1 VLDGLFC
8 IQLSSCGTHS
18 RNIRHCRVEWD
29 FLDFNLNPRIFMKN
43 TDQPST
49 IDRRQA
55 LKYGAGFGL
64 ALAWPNS
71 KVLGA
76 NEDIRVGV
84 IGVNGRGKSHIS
96 AFSGMKGVRVSAL
109 CDCDPAVLDARVNKL
124 ADDKG
129 YGVTGFADMRKM
141 FDEGDIDAMST
152 ATPNHWHT
160 LAGVWAIQAG
170 KDAYVEKPISHNV
183 WEGRQLVKLAR
194 KNGKICQG
202 GTQSRSMGSI
212 QAAVKFVQDGKLGKI
227 KYVKGMCYK
236 PRASIGKGGGGDIP
250 EGVDYN
256 LWCGPANQESPLGRQ
271 RFHYDWHWFYDY
283 GNGDMGNQGIHQMDV
298 ARWYLGED
306 KIAPRS
312 MSIGGRLGYDD
323 DGETPNT
330 QIVYHDYDEAPLIF
344 ETRGLPKGKEFQES
358 GWGKNMDQPDEFSG
372 ESGISVVVVCE
383 GGCVYTSAGGKVKM
397 KDAEGNE
404 MEVPKALDT
413 DDIFT
418 NFINA
423 VKSRKVEEQYADC
436 EETHISSALCH
447 TGLISHRLG
456 SLMTNDEVLESI
468 KDDATL
474 TDRYQSMAD
483 HLGKNDVKVD
493 EKKVVLGPM
502 LKFNPE
508 TEWAEGNGDLDGP
521 ANKLATRE
529 YRAPFVV
536 PEVL

>member
-1 VLDGLFC
+1 
-8 IQLSSCGTHS
+8 
-18 RNIRHCRVEWD
+18 
-29 FLDFNLNPRIFMKN
+29 MKKPHQ
-43 TDQPST
+43 DSAV
-49 IDRRQA
+49 DRRKV

-76 NEDIRVGV
+76 NEDIRMGI
-84 IGVNGRGKSHIS
+84 IGVNGRGKSHMD
-96 AFSGMKGVRVSAL
+96 AFAKMKGVRVTAL
-109 CDCDPAVLDARVNKL
+109 CDTDPAVLDARVNKM
-124 ADDKG
+124 AD
-129 YGVTGFADMRKM
+129 VQEITVQGFADMREM
-141 FDEGDIDAMST
+141 FDDGDIDAMST

-160 LAGVWAIQAG
+160 LAGFWAIQAG

-194 KNGKICQG
+194 KNQKICQG
-202 GTQSRSMGSI
+202 GTQSRSLGSI
-212 QAAVKFVQDGKLGKI
+212 QAAVKFVQDGNLGKI

-236 PRASIGKGGGGDIP
+236 PRTSIGKGGGGAIP
-250 EGVDYN
+250 DGVDYN
-256 LWCGPANQESPLGRQ
+256 LWCGPASQESPLGRK

-306 KIAPRS
+306 KIAPRT

-330 QIVYHDYDEAPLIF
+330 QIVYHDYDKAPLIF
-344 ETRGLPKGKEFQES
+344 ETRGLPSAKKYQEEN
-358 GWGKNMDQPDEFSG
+358 WGKNMNSPDEFPG

-383 GGCVYTSAGGKVKM
+383 EGLVYTNAGGSVKM
-397 KDAEGNE
+397 KDNKGNDL
-404 MEVPKALDT
+404 EVPKAFESE
-413 DDIFT
+413 DIFT
-418 NFINA
+418 NFISA

-456 SLMTNDEVLESI
+456 TALNRGEAMERI
-468 KDDATL
+468 KSDATL
-474 TDRYQSMAD
+474 AERFGSMAD
-483 HLGKNDVKVD
+483 HLEKNNVNL
-493 EKKVVLGPM
+493 KKDGLLTGPM

-508 TEWAEGNGDLDGP
+508 TEWAEGNGELDEA
-521 ANKLATRE
+521 ANLLARRE
-529 YRAPFVV
+529 YREPFVV

>member
-1 VLDGLFC
+1 
-8 IQLSSCGTHS
+8 
-18 RNIRHCRVEWD
+18 
-29 FLDFNLNPRIFMKN
+29 MK
-43 TDQPST
+43 TPESPASL
-49 IDRRQA
+49 DRRKV

-71 KVLGA
+71 KVIGA
-76 NEDIRVGV
+76 NDDIRVGI
-84 IGVNGRGKSHIS
+84 IGVNGRGKSHMD
-96 AFSGMKGVRVSAL
+96 AYAKMGGVRVTAL
-109 CDCDPAVLDARVNKL
+109 CDTDPAVLDARVNKM
-124 ADDKG
+124 ADTQEIS
-129 YGVTGFADMRKM
+129 VAGFADMREM
-141 FDEGDIDAMST
+141 FDKGEIDVMST

-160 LAGVWAIQAG
+160 LSGFWAIQAG
-170 KDAYVEKPISHNV
+170 LDAYVEKPISHNV

-212 QAAVKFVQDGKLGKI
+212 QSAVKFVQDGKLGKI

-236 PRASIGKGGGGDIP
+236 PRASIGKGGGGEIP

-256 LWCGPANQESPLGRQ
+256 LWCGPAAQEAPLGRQ

-298 ARWYLGED
+298 ARWYMGED

-330 QIVYHDYDEAPLIF
+330 QIVYHDYDSAPLIF
-344 ETRGLPKGKEFQES
+344 ETRGLPKAKKFQEDN
-358 GWGKNMDQPDEFSG
+358 WGKNMNAPDEYPG
-372 ESGISVVVVCE
+372 ESGIAVVVVCE
-383 GGCVYTSAGGKVKM
+383 GGSVYTSAGGKVLM
-397 KDAEGNE
+397 KDADGRE
-404 MEVPKALDT
+404 MEPPKAVET
-413 DDIFT
+413 EDIFT
-418 NFINA
+418 NFISA
-423 VKSRKVEEQYADC
+423 VKSRKVEDQYADC

-456 SLMTNDEVLESI
+456 RLQSNDEILESI

-474 TDRYQSMAD
+474 TERYASMGD
-483 HLGKNDVKVD
+483 HLAKNGVNVNAQSI
-493 EKKVVLGPM
+493 VLGPM
-502 LKFNPE
+502 LKFNPD
-508 TEWAEGNGDLDGP
+508 TEWAEGNGDLDES
-521 ANKLATRE
+521 ANRLATRV
-529 YRAPFVV
+529 YREPFVV

>member
-1 VLDGLFC
+1 
-8 IQLSSCGTHS
+8 
-18 RNIRHCRVEWD
+18 
-29 FLDFNLNPRIFMKN
+29 MK
-43 TDQPST
+43 TPDSPAS
-49 IDRRQA
+49 IDRRKV

-76 NEDIRVGV
+76 NDDIRVGI
-84 IGVNGRGKSHIS
+84 IGVNGRGKSHMDAYAKMS
-96 AFSGMKGVRVSAL
+96 GVRVTAL
-109 CDCDPAVLDARVNKL
+109 CDADPAVLDARVNKM
-124 ADDKG
+124 ADTQEIS
-129 YGVTGFADMRKM
+129 VAGFADMRDM
-141 FDEGDIDAMST
+141 FDKGEIDAMST

-160 LAGVWAIQAG
+160 LSGFWAIQAG
-170 KDAYVEKPISHNV
+170 LDAYVEKPISHNV

-212 QAAVKFVQDGKLGKI
+212 QSAVEFVQDGKLGKI

-236 PRASIGKGGGGDIP
+236 PRASIGKGGGGEIP

-256 LWCGPANQESPLGRQ
+256 LWCGPAAQESPLGRQ

-330 QIVYHDYDEAPLIF
+330 QIVYHDYDSAPLIF
-344 ETRGLPKGKEFQES
+344 ETRGLPKATKFQEDN
-358 GWGKNMDQPDEFSG
+358 WGKNMNAPDEYPE
-372 ESGISVVVVCE
+372 ESGIGVVVVCE
-383 GGCVYTSAGGKVKM
+383 GGSVYTSAGGKVLM
-397 KDAEGNE
+397 KDAEGE
-404 MEVPKALDT
+404 EIEPPEAAET
-413 DDIFT
+413 EDIFS
-418 NFINA
+418 NFISA

-456 SLMTNDEVLESI
+456 RLQSNDEILEQI

-474 TDRYQSMAD
+474 TDRYGSMGD
-483 HLGKNDVKVD
+483 HLAKNGVD
-493 EKKVVLGPM
+493 LKAQSIVLGPM
-502 LKFNPE
+502 LKFNPD
-508 TEWAEGNGDLDGP
+508 TEWAEGNGDLDAP
-521 ANKLATRE
+521 ANRLATRV
-529 YRAPFVV
+529 YREPFVV